1 LVRVTATENR
11 DLVLSYI
18 AASQRARAS
27 GLAEDFAAVR
37 AFFADNVTVAIA
49 SAWTDDPYTIAFTDA
64 DSLIA
69 RLAQP
74 VNSGARLETENRAV
88 LADKN
93 EVFVEQIST
102 ATTDDGTRRR
112 SAVGFLF
119 SVSDGRIASIKT
131 FRNNLNVPT

>member
-1 LVRVTATENR
+1 VSAAENR

-18 AASQRARAS
+18 AASQHARAS
-27 GLAEDFAAVR
+27 GLDEDFAAVR
-37 AFFADNVTVAIA
+37 AFFADDVTVSMA
-49 SAWTDDPYTIAFTDA
+49 SPWTDEPYTVAFTDA

-74 VNSGARLETENRAV
+74 VNSGARLETENRSV
-88 LADKN
+88 LVDGN

-102 ATTDDGTRRR
+102 ATTSDGTIRR

-119 SVSDGRIASIKT
+119 ALDDGRISSIRT